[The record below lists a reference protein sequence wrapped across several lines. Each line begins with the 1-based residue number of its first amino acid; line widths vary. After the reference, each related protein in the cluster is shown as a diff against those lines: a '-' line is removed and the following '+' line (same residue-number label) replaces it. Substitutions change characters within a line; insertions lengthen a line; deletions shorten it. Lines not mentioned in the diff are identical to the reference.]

1 MKKMKL
7 NKLNMFLLLLGVLIF
22 VNLGNSVFEGYEHH
36 SPSHSSSKS
45 PSHSSSKS
53 PSHSSDSKSV
63 DLFKDNAS
71 VGSFLQ
77 SDGSSS
83 VSSGVM
89 TNSKVALPEG
99 IPANE
104 IPSGDEDLYI
114 LKSQVVPPVC
124 PKCPDA
130 AVCPRKEDPPPC
142 PPCARCPDPGYKCK
156 LIPNYEVGGYPKPIL
171 NDFST
176 FGM

>member
-7 NKLNMFLLLLGVLIF
+7 NKLSMFLLLLGVLII
-22 VNLGNSVFEGYEHH
+22 VNLGNNVFEGYEDQ
-36 SPSHSSSKS
+36 SSSKS
-45 PSHSSSKS
+45 SSKS
-53 PSHSSDSKSV
+53 SDTNKSV
-63 DLFKDNAS
+63 DLFKGTAS

-77 SDGSSS
+77 SDGSSGLN
-83 VSSGVM
+83 SGM
-89 TNSKVALPEG
+89 APNSGMATNSEIALPEG
-99 IPANE
+99 IPADQ
-104 IPSGDEDLYI
+104 IPPGDEDLYI
-114 LKSQVVPPVC
+114 LKSQIVPPVC

-156 LIPNYEVGGYPKPIL
+156 LIPNYDVAGYPKPVL

>member
-22 VNLGNSVFEGYEHH
+22 VNLGNNLFEGLKND
-36 SPSHSSSKS
+36 SSADSSADSSSTQ
-45 PSHSSSKS
+45 
-53 PSHSSDSKSV
+53 SV
-63 DLFKDNAS
+63 DLFKGNDS
-71 VGSFLQ
+71 VGSYLQ

-83 VSSGVM
+83 VSSGIM
-89 TNSKVALPEG
+89 TDSSIALPEG
-99 IPANE
+99 VPGDQIP
-104 IPSGDEDLYI
+104 PGDEDLYI
-114 LKSQVVPPVC
+114 LKSQIVPPVC
-124 PKCPDA
+124 PKCPDGA
-130 AVCPRKEDPPPC
+130 TCPRKEDPPPC
-142 PPCARCPDPGYKCK
+142 PPCARCPDPGYKCI